1 MVSFDGLLKGFQS
14 NFSASIAAV
23 MVLAI
28 FGLSG
33 YIVQLHSERAK
44 DSAAMLDAQVKC
56 SEEVL
61 KCEQFWR
68 ERMEEVRRQ
77 ELEKTQQQVNE
88 LNQLLKQMKKI

>member
-1 MVSFDGLLKGFQS
+1 
-14 NFSASIAAV
+14 
-23 MVLAI
+23 
-28 FGLSG
+28 
-33 YIVQLHSERAK
+33 
-44 DSAAMLDAQVKC
+44 MLDAQVKC